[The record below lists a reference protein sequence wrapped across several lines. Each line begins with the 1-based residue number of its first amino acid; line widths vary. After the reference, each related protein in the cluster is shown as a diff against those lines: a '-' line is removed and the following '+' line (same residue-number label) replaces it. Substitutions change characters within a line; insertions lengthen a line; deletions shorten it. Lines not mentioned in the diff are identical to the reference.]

1 MRRTRI
7 RTLTPVFAA
16 FAATAF
22 AAGCGSGAVSAHSS
36 AGPVAPSVRP
46 SDFSSKVDN
55 SWYPLTPGT
64 TLTYTG
70 TKDGKAARDVFMI
83 TRETRT
89 VGGVS
94 CTVVRDNLYLDGKLA
109 ERTID
114 WYAQDRAGN
123 VWYFGE
129 ETAELDES
137 GKVTSTEGSWETGK
151 DGAQPGIFMPAN
163 PAVGQTFRQEYYK
176 GQAEDHFQVLDL
188 AVSVNVPGTPTK
200 TALLTKEWTPLEP
213 EVIDQKYY
221 VRGIGTVR
229 EESVRGAN
237 EGLTLVSVTR

>member
-22 AAGCGSGAVSAHSS
+22 AAGCGSGGVSAHSS

-94 CTVVRDNLYLDGKLA
+94 CT
-109 ERTID
+109 
-114 WYAQDRAGN
+114 
-123 VWYFGE
+123 
-129 ETAELDES
+129 
-137 GKVTSTEGSWETGK
+137 ST
-151 DGAQPGIFMPAN
+151 P
-163 PAVGQTFRQEYYK
+163 
-176 GQAEDHFQVLDL
+176 
-188 AVSVNVPGTPTK
+188 
-200 TALLTKEWTPLEP
+200 
-213 EVIDQKYY
+213 
-221 VRGIGTVR
+221 
-229 EESVRGAN
+229 
-237 EGLTLVSVTR
+237 